1 MIFGVGA
8 GGGVMFGIRVRVGI
22 GVDFVFEPVEGGGG
36 ELGACCEGLAFDVLG
51 HYRGGGYADG
61 AAAAA
66 EFDVADC
73 LIFDVKSNFNLI
85 AALRVAAAFDDTGV
99 LHRFINSIAWVFIM
113 V

>member
-1 MIFGVGA
+1 MIFGVGV
-8 GGGVMFGIRVRVGI
+8 GGSINFGVGI

-66 EFDVADC
+66 EFNVPDR

-85 AALRVAAAFDDTGV
+85 AALRVAAAFDDAGIS
-99 LHRFINSIAWVFIM
+99 HRFINPVARVFVM

>member
-1 MIFGVGA
+1 MIFGVGV
-8 GGGVMFGIRVRVGI
+8 GGSINFGVGI

-36 ELGACCEGLAFDVLG
+36 ELGACWEGLAFDVLG

-85 AALRVAAAFDDTGV
+85 AALRVMAALDDAGV
-99 LHRFINSIAWVFIM
+99 GHWFINPIARVFVM